1 MAEPIGPPL
10 GPPLGPPIGPA
21 IARQRVHT
29 RLRELRRELNLPA
42 AAVAEA
48 MRWSIPKL
56 NRIENGRVT
65 IEPIAVKALLEYYG
79 VTDADEIERLMD
91 LSETSRERPWWRD
104 RVLSDEFR
112 EFVAYEDEAS
122 HLYAY
127 QASFVP
133 GLLQTAEYAAA
144 ITSLIRGTPPGDPG
158 ATEVVDVRMKRQ
170 ESLFHRLDSE
180 NPPALTHAMDE
191 AVLLRRVGGDRVMAG
206 QLDHLLAL
214 AARPTVQLVVLPLSL
229 PGHPGLGGNFELL
242 EFGGDEDS
250 DIVFIESP
258 TSEFIL
264 RDEQDSV
271 RIRRVMRALLET
283 GLSGDAAIRAI
294 TMIRRSVRS

>member
-1 MAEPIGPPL
+1 MTEPV
-10 GPPLGPPIGPA
+10 GPA

-29 RLRELRRELNLPA
+29 RLRELRHGLNLPA
-42 AAVAEA
+42 ATVAEA
-48 MRWSIPKL
+48 MRWSVPKL

-79 VTDADEIERLMD
+79 VSDADEIERLMN

-104 RVLSDEFR
+104 HLLSDEFR

-158 ATEVVDVRMKRQ
+158 ATEIVDVRMKRQ
-170 ESLFHRLDSE
+170 KSLFHRLDGD
-180 NPPALTHAMDE
+180 NPPALTHALDE

-206 QLDHLLAL
+206 QLDHLLSMAT
-214 AARPTVQLVVLPLSL
+214 RPTVQLVVLPLSL

-242 EFGGDEDS
+242 EFGSDEDA

-258 TSEFIL
+258 TTESIL
-264 RDEQDSV
+264 RDDQDV
-271 RIRRVMRALLET
+271 LRIRRTMRALLET
-283 GLSGDAAIRAI
+283 GLTGDAATRAI
-294 TMIRRSVRS
+294 TMIRRSLRS

>member
-1 MAEPIGPPL
+1 MTEPV
-10 GPPLGPPIGPA
+10 GPA

-29 RLRELRRELNLPA
+29 HLRELRKALDLPSA
-42 AAVAEA
+42 TVAKA
-48 MRWSIPKL
+48 MRWSVPKL

-79 VTDADEIERLMD
+79 VTDADEIQRLMD

-104 RVLSDEFR
+104 RVLSEEFR

-158 ATEVVDVRMKRQ
+158 ATEIVDVRMKRQ
-170 ESLFHRLDSE
+170 ESLFRRLDSE
-180 NPPALTHAMDE
+180 NPPALTHALDE

-206 QLDHLLAL
+206 QLDHLLAV
-214 AARPTVQLVVLPLSL
+214 AARPTVQLIVLPLSL

-242 EFGGDEDS
+242 EFGSHEDT
-250 DIVFIESP
+250 DIVFIESA
-258 TSEFIL
+258 TSESIL
-264 RDEQDSV
+264 RDEQDAA
-271 RIRRVMRALLET
+271 RIRRTMHALLET
-283 GLSGDAAIRAI
+283 GLSGDEATWAIQK
-294 TMIRRSVRS
+294 IRRSVRP